1 MNSSRIQKIASLIT
15 KDNIVIDI
23 GTDHAYLPI
32 YLITKL
38 GFNKIIA
45 TDISQNVLKQAIA
58 NIQKYHLEDKIKI
71 YCTDGLKD
79 INEKYD
85 TIVIAGMGTNT
96 IKNILGNGVLCNE
109 IILQSNNE
117 LPNLRLFMQD
127 LGYKIIK
134 EEVVLEKGKYYVII
148 KYHEG
153 KEKLSYEDIYF
164 GKHQNKEYLTYLFNK
179 KSKEYS
185 LNKRNDLKIYL
196 AKLEKFIEKIP
207 D

>member
-58 NIQKYHLEDKIKI
+58 NIQKYNLEDKIKI

-96 IKNILGNGVLCNE
+96 IKNILSNGTLCKE

-134 EEVVLEKGKYYVII
+134 EEVVLEKGKYYAII

-164 GKHQNKEYLTYLFNK
+164 GKHRNKEYLTYLFNK

-196 AKLEKFIEKIP
+196 EKLERFIEKIP

>member
-153 KEKLSYEDIYF
+153 KEKLSYEDVYF
-164 GKHQNKEYLTYLFNK
+164 GKHQNKEY
-179 KSKEYS
+179 
-185 LNKRNDLKIYL
+185 
-196 AKLEKFIEKIP
+196 
-207 D
+207 

>member
-58 NIQKYHLEDKIKI
+58 NIQKYHLEGKIKI
-71 YCTDGLKD
+71 YCTDGLKN

-96 IKNILGNGVLCNE
+96 IKNILSNGSLCKE

-127 LGYKIIK
+127 FGYKIIK

-196 AKLEKFIEKIP
+196 EKLERFIEKIP

>member
-1 MNSSRIQKIASLIT
+1 MNSKRIQMIASLIT
-15 KDNIVIDI
+15 KDNTVIDI

-38 GFNKIIA
+38 SFKKVIA
-45 TDISQNVLKQAIA
+45 TDISKNVLMQAQV
-58 NIQKYHLEDKIKI
+58 NINKYHLEDKIKI

-96 IKNILGNGVLCNE
+96 IKNILSNGALCKE

-117 LPNLRLFMQD
+117 LPNLRLFMQKI
-127 LGYKIIK
+127 GYKIIK

-164 GKHQNKEYLTYLFNK
+164 GKHQNKEYLIYLYNK

-185 LNKRNDLKIYL
+185 LNKRNELKIYL
-196 AKLEKFIEKIP
+196 EKLKNFIEKIP

>member
-153 KEKLSYEDIYF
+153 KEKLSYEDVYF